1 MTLKTCCPW
10 IYDGLAAG
18 DTPTKPNISA
28 YTTGTQAGQ
37 VRARAAG
44 VQDHRQQDKKRFL
57 PAAGLEILETL
68 KRLRCS
74 RSEPLPGRL
83 GGLDVELLQK
93 VAQKK
98 GCLRSGGTLA
108 AGSLN
113 RAKSHTKKDNGTGIS
128 M

>member
-1 MTLKTCCPW
+1 MP
-10 IYDGLAAG
+10 GSAG
-18 DTPTKPNISA
+18 
-28 YTTGTQAGQ
+28 
-37 VRARAAG
+37 
-44 VQDHRQQDKKRFL
+44 

-113 RAKSHTKKDNGTGIS
+113 RAKSHTKKDAAQQIGGYGDISDALKRGAGDGGTLLYHDIAEGYSLSGSAMPSLLRIS
-128 M
+128 LKVQYSYF